1 MRLHITRPNSLFCR
15 SHARQLST
23 ASPLVIGIRREDP
36 SRLWERRVPL
46 TPQAVKSLISQEGV
60 KVLLQPCARRVFAT
74 EEYTNVG
81 TSDSSSSLLSHLL

>member
-1 MRLHITRPNSLFCR
+1 MRLHTAKRNFLFC
-15 SHARQLST
+15 SHHARQLSLST

-46 TPQAVKSLISQEGV
+46 TPQAVQSLVSQEGV

-74 EEYTNVG
+74 DEYTRVSTNRF
-81 TSDSSSSLLSHLL
+81 